1 MKVKRY
7 LLLML
12 LFACQIAAAQCYVD
26 GSPTLYIGETQLYSV
41 ENNSALCTDCHHWSA
56 GSPTVS
62 LVKPLNRKSVKI
74 TGVSEGTAVV
84 YVKMQTAKGE
94 ARCSK
99 NISVLPAV
107 EKKTED
113 CDVNFSGFFEKKV
126 TDGKLTFI
134 HEDIAGYR
142 YRWMAEFDD
151 DLTEIS
157 ENPHPVFNIGKGR
170 EIRKIS
176 VQILADSCL
185 RIYSK
190 TYEAGFWTY
199 F

>member
-1 MKVKRY
+1 MKRY

-126 TDGKLTFI
+126 TDGKLTFV

-151 DLTEIS
+151 GLTEIS

-185 RIYSK
+185 RTYSK